1 MAGPVQARSGGG
13 WWDTI
18 RSIVTLSWD
27 PVGMRGPVQEF
38 RARISAFDP
47 KARPAGWSGHWSARY
62 GRFFSRTLERYPPFD
77 RSEREMLDS
86 VPRPMN
92 EALDPVA
99 SSAEP
104 TDREGRRLP
113 WTLAGSTTYDLLG
126 WPGIAIG
133 VVLLSA
139 VAFSLAARVSNLPPL
154 TPPAQQQQRPPNP
167 ADDKAS
173 SNSPV
178 QRTNPADEK
187 VPPNLPAQRTNPADD
202 KVPLNLPAQRTSPAG
217 GTAPPNLPRAN

>member
-62 GRFFSRTLERYPPFD
+62 GRVFTRALERYPPFH

-113 WTLAGSTTYDLLG
+113 WTPARSMTWDLLG
-126 WPGIAIG
+126 WLGIAIG
-133 VVLLSA
+133 AVLLSV
-139 VAFSLAARVSNLPPL
+139 VACSLAARVFGLPPL
-154 TPPAQQQQRPPNP
+154 IPQRQEQNANP
-167 ADDKAS
+167 ADDKPL

-178 QRTNPADEK
+178 QRPNPADEKTPPDLPAQQVNPADGK
-187 VPPNLPAQRTNPADD
+187 VPPNLPAQRTNPATE
-202 KVPLNLPAQRTSPAG
+202 K
-217 GTAPPNLPRAN
+217 APPNLPRAD

>member
-1 MAGPVQARSGGG
+1 MTAPVETRGGAG
-13 WWDTI
+13 WFETI

-27 PVGMRGPVQEF
+27 PLGIRERVRDY
-38 RARISAFDP
+38 RARVRAFDP
-47 KARPAGWSGHWSARY
+47 ENRPEGWSGHWSARY
-62 GRFFSRTLERYPPFD
+62 GRIFSRTLERYPPFD

-113 WTLAGSTTYDLLG
+113 WTPAGSMTYDLLG

-133 VVLLSA
+133 AVLLSV
-139 VAFSLAARVSNLPPL
+139 VAFSMAVRVSNLPSL
-154 TPPAQQQQRPPNP
+154 TPPAQQQLLPPSP

-173 SNSPV
+173 SNSPL
-178 QRTNPADEK
+178 QRPNPADQT
-187 VPPNLPAQRTNPADD
+187 VPPNLPAQRINPADE
-202 KVPLNLPAQRTSPAG
+202 KLPPNLPAQRTSPAG
-217 GTAPPNLPRAN
+217 GKAPPNLPRAD